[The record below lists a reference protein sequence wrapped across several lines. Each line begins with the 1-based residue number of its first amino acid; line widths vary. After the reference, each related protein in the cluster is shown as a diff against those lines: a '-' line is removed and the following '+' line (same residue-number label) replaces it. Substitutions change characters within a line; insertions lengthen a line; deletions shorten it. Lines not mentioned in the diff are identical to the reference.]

1 MCGRE
6 KVLRETAD
14 DFEKTQHDEENGL
27 PDGDYALVY
36 SELETDLEQAGT
48 SVKLFPEDQSILRA
62 LADPRRN
69 PAGFYS
75 RDFLTT
81 AIYRIQRRGEAT
93 MQSHDHVT
101 ILL

>member
-1 MCGRE
+1 MPLSTLFHSFLAAFLVFQGR
-6 KVLRETAD
+6 L
-14 DFEKTQHDEENGL
+14 
-27 PDGDYALVY
+27 Y

-48 SVKLFPEDQSILRA
+48 SVKLFLEDQSILRA
-62 LADPRRN
+62 LADLRRN

-81 AIYRIQRRGEAT
+81 AIYRIQRRSEAT
-93 MQSHDHVT
+93 MQSHDHIT